1 MLVELCL
8 KAPSGQQDSDT
19 PTDSA
24 PTGRALS
31 YGNPLLPFLA
41 ARKRCLP
48 GISVPWDVLLRS
60 PVTFLGKNLFSE
72 VA

>member
-24 PTGRALS
+24 PTGEPFSKIILCCPSGGRKDVFTW
-31 YGNPLLPFLA
+31 YFGPLGRLA
-41 ARKRCLP
+41 KVS
-48 GISVPWDVLLRS
+48 GHFS
-60 PVTFLGKNLFSE
+60 GKKIYL
-72 VA
+72 AK

>member
-19 PTDSA
+19 PTSSA
-24 PTGRALS
+24 PAGGAPSPGNPPLASLATGRT
-31 YGNPLLPFLA
+31 
-41 ARKRCLP
+41 CLP
-48 GISVPWDVLLRS
+48 GVSVPWDVLLRS
-60 PVTFLGKNLFSE
+60 PVTFQGKNLFSE